1 MDHIINEGKNLYQS
15 LNKDNL
21 FSCDDL
27 LRQGYVFRYIVNLEM
42 NKETLHEG
50 VAFLG
55 EPFLRNI
62 FALSHNST
70 GYLLFTCNYIVAIIK
85 YLTTRDLSYFL
96 FDSHFRNSRGI
107 TDSPFSFSVSLQ
119 FADLI
124 QIESYI
130 EEAYNVPNLAY
141 IPYFQIQFI

>member
-1 MDHIINEGKNLYQS
+1 
-15 LNKDNL
+15 
-21 FSCDDL
+21 
-27 LRQGYVFRYIVNLEM
+27 M

-55 EPFLRNI
+55 ELFLRNI
-62 FALSHNST
+62 FALSRNST

-107 TDSPFSFSVSLQ
+107 TDSPLSFSVSLQ